1 MLLRVA
7 LVPLAG
13 LHPLHLHLLLIYQAW
28 ICICCLGVVLGPVWL
43 LATLRLAELKRFL
56 RCTPTSPATRKPLSA
71 PSPPATSTA
80 RHEPPCGCHALA
92 SG

>member
-28 ICICCLGVVLGPVWL
+28 ICICCLVVVLGL
-43 LATLRLAELKRFL
+43 LAAPRLMELKRFL
-56 RCTPTSPATRKPLSA
+56 RCTPTSPVTRRPSSA
-71 PSPPATSTA
+71 SSPPATTTA
-80 RHEPPCGCHALA
+80 RNGPLCESHALA
-92 SG
+92 NG